1 MDTPDNTGSGSSAP
15 ASRLVVLMFTDL
27 VGSTELKDSLGTA
40 GYLPLLRRHDAL
52 LRRAVGA
59 VNGRL
64 QQDTGDGCFAVFPTS
79 SDAVRAGLLFQKLMH
94 DEAWPDGAE
103 LSTRIG
109 IHLGEVA
116 ETDVRQDGG
125 KKMVGLAV
133 DLTARLMSLAT
144 SGQILM
150 TRGAF
155 DDSRQ
160 FISGDSE
167 EKSGALIWM
176 AHGPYLFKGA
186 EEALEVFEVGVK
198 GQAPLSPPPD
208 SEKARRALRAGD
220 EQTLGWRPAIG
231 LALPSS
237 PHWMVEKKLG
247 EGGFGEVWLARHIKS
262 KAERVFKFCF
272 DAERLRALK
281 REVVLFRLLKEALG
295 DRRDIARVIDWQ
307 FDQPPYYIELDYTP
321 AGNLFDW
328 ATSVGGIEKVLLAD
342 RLGIV
347 ARIAVALSAAHS
359 VGILHKD
366 IKPSNVLMVT
376 DAADDTYPRLTD
388 FGIGI
393 LTDRARLDQF
403 NITAA
408 GFTAS
413 NISVNDSSRTGTRM
427 YAPPES
433 LADKPHTVQG
443 DVYALGVLLYQMA
456 VGDLVAPL
464 GVGWE
469 RNIADELLREDIKAC
484 VEGDPKRRLASTG
497 ELANRLENLEQRR
510 AEATREIEQRTSA
523 ARRKRMLRLAT
534 AGAVM
539 LVVVSSFAALALVRE
554 HGLRTRAEKAE
565 LGTLQEE
572 KRAEDATAVA
582 LEQKALAE
590 RRFNDVRS
598 LANTFMFQMHDSI
611 ANLAGSTPAR
621 RLLVETSLKY
631 LVTLE
636 AESADSPEVLRE
648 VAAGYVR
655 VGEILEGIGSEEKA
669 GTAAR
674 RDCLKRAVQAIEHA
688 RVILQEMRKNGKVSG
703 DDLALEKIERARG
716 TIAELD
722 R

>member
-1 MDTPDNTGSGSSAP
+1 
-15 ASRLVVLMFTDL
+15 
-27 VGSTELKDSLGTA
+27 
-40 GYLPLLRRHDAL
+40 
-52 LRRAVGA
+52 
-59 VNGRL
+59 
-64 QQDTGDGCFAVFPTS
+64 
-79 SDAVRAGLLFQKLMH
+79 
-94 DEAWPDGAE
+94 
-103 LSTRIG
+103 
-109 IHLGEVA
+109 
-116 ETDVRQDGG
+116 
-125 KKMVGLAV
+125 
-133 DLTARLMSLAT
+133 
-144 SGQILM
+144 
-150 TRGAF
+150 
-155 DDSRQ
+155 
-160 FISGDSE
+160 
-167 EKSGALIWM
+167 
-176 AHGPYLFKGA
+176 
-186 EEALEVFEVGVK
+186 
-198 GQAPLSPPPD
+198 
-208 SEKARRALRAGD
+208 
-220 EQTLGWRPAIG
+220 
-231 LALPSS
+231 
-237 PHWMVEKKLG
+237 
-247 EGGFGEVWLARHIKS
+247 
-262 KAERVFKFCF
+262 
-272 DAERLRALK
+272 
-281 REVVLFRLLKEALG
+281 
-295 DRRDIARVIDWQ
+295 
-307 FDQPPYYIELDYTP
+307 
-321 AGNLFDW
+321 
-328 ATSVGGIEKVLLAD
+328 
-342 RLGIV
+342 
-347 ARIAVALSAAHS
+347 VALSAAHS
-359 VGILHKD
+359 VGVLHKD

-443 DVYALGVLLYQMA
+443 DVYALGVLLYQMS

-497 ELANRLENLEQRR
+497 ELANRLESLEERRVEARR
-510 AEATREIEQRTSA
+510 AIDQRTLV

-572 KRAEDATAVA
+572 KRAEHATAVA

-598 LANTFMFQMHDSI
+598 LANAFIFQVHDSI
-611 ANLAGSTPAR
+611 ANLQGSIPAR

-631 LVTLE
+631 LGTLE

-648 VAAGYVR
+648 VAVGYVR
-655 VGEILEGIGSEEKA
+655 VGEILEGIASEEKA

-674 RDCLKRAVQAIEHA
+674 KEFLERAAVAMGQARGIMD
-688 RVILQEMRKNGKVSG
+688 EMRKKGMVAAGDEKVI
-703 DDLALEKIERARG
+703 AKIERELG
-716 TIAELD
+716 MIAGLD